1 MNIFY
6 KFTWRS
12 LKENKARTI
21 VTLLGIILSVSLIT
35 ATMTAVSSLYD
46 YMKRVMADEYGSWH
60 LYLDNL
66 TESQVKEI
74 KEDDRIDE
82 SVEAMMGN

>member
-60 LYLDNL
+60 L
-66 TESQVKEI
+66 
-74 KEDDRIDE
+74 
-82 SVEAMMGN
+82 GN